1 MGALTQYYETII
13 SNRAELNPPMMEE
26 INDGDDDGDAES
38 TATDSLNTDML
49 K

>member
-1 MGALTQYYETII
+1 MNYFYKDPYLED
-13 SNRAELNPPMMEE
+13 
-26 INDGDDDGDAES
+26 DGDDDGDAES